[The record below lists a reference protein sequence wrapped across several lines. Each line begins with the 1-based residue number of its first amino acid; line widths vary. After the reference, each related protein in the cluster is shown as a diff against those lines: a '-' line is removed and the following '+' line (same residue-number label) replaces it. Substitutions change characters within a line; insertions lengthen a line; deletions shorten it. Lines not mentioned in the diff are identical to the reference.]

1 MELIF
6 LAGLAVGLGL
16 WLSRKKPGGTNPT
29 EKLDTAK
36 DPFAGTSVATYFLL
50 DELVDNPQGKPIGQ
64 KPAEPIAHEV
74 DDFIDDEAFWEDEF
88 S

>member
-6 LAGLAVGLGL
+6 LIGLAVGVGL
-16 WLSRKKPGGTNPT
+16 WLSRKKAGGTDPT

-36 DPFAGTSVATYFLL
+36 DPFAGTSIATYFLL
-50 DELVDNPQGKPIGQ
+50 DELVDNPQGKPASHKQ
-64 KPAEPIAHEV
+64 AEPITPEA
-74 DDFIDDEAFWEDEF
+74 DDIIDDEAFFEDHF